1 MRGQTVQVA
10 EIIRPYF
17 TEEQAKESVEKKKRF
32 SFSKKEIRWI
42 SSIPMYLPFWLVN
55 VEMQL
60 RSIQPNSQVS
70 KVYTTMVNGLNN
82 RGLTLKGDLI
92 TDVIEAR
99 GIYLKTETPL
109 EDVKEAGRVEA
120 LAGSKR
126 IINPPPHRVLDDMRL
141 IYYPLSLVKLS
152 VNGKEEIQI
161 FDHYRGGIDKYMMRY
176 LRLMEK
182 MEEKSSRLSQQAV
195 KHIKVQHFGVEE

>member
-1 MRGQTVQVA
+1 MRSQTVQVA

-17 TEEQAKESVEKKKRF
+17 TEEQAKEMVEKKKRF

-60 RSIQPNSQVS
+60 RGIQPNSQIS
-70 KVYTTMVNGLNN
+70 KVYTTMINGMNN

-92 TDVIEAR
+92 TDVLEAR
-99 GIYLKTETPL
+99 GIYLKAEIPL
-109 EDVKEAGRVEA
+109 KDVKEAGRVEA

-126 IINPPPHRVLDDMRL
+126 IINPPPHKVLDDVRL
-141 IYYPLSLVKLS
+141 VYYPLSLVKLS
-152 VNGKEEIQI
+152 VNGKEEIQV

-176 LRLMEK
+176 LKLKEK
-182 MEEKSSRLSQQAV
+182 MENKKANLPQRAV
-195 KHIKVQHFGVEE
+195 NTQ

>member
-1 MRGQTVQVA
+1 MMRQSVQRS

-32 SFSKKEIRWI
+32 ALNRKDIRWI
-42 SSIPMYLPFWLVN
+42 SSIPIYLPFWLVN

-60 RSIQPNSQVS
+60 RGIQPNSQV
-70 KVYTTMVNGLNN
+70 KRVYTTMINGLNN

-92 TDVIEAR
+92 TDIEETR
-99 GIYLKTETPL
+99 GIYLKTETAL
-109 EDVKEAGRVEA
+109 KDVKEAGRVEA

-126 IINPPPHRVLDDMRL
+126 MINPPPHRVLDDMR
-141 IYYPLSLVKLS
+141 IVYYPLSLVKLS
-152 VNGKEEIQI
+152 INGKEEIQI

-176 LRLMEK
+176 LKLMEK
-182 MEEKSSRLSQQAV
+182 VEDKKAKIIPYGRD
-195 KHIKVQHFGVEE
+195 KVEE

>member
-1 MRGQTVQVA
+1 MREQTVQVS

-17 TEEQAKESVEKKKRF
+17 TEEQAKESVEKKKRLALF
-32 SFSKKEIRWI
+32 QKDIRWI

-60 RSIQPNSQVS
+60 RGIQPNSQV
-70 KVYTTMVNGLNN
+70 KRVYTTMINGVNN

-92 TDVIEAR
+92 TDKVETR

-126 IINPPPHRVLDDMRL
+126 MINPPPHRVLDDMR
-141 IYYPLSLVKLS
+141 IVYYPLSLVKLS
-152 VNGKEEIQI
+152 INGKEEIQI

-176 LRLMEK
+176 LKLMEK
-182 MEEKSSRLSQQAV
+182 MEDKKV
-195 KHIKVQHFGVEE
+195 KIIPYVRGKVEE

>member
-1 MRGQTVQVA
+1 MRGQTVQVS

-32 SFSKKEIRWI
+32 ALRKKEIRWI

-60 RSIQPNSQVS
+60 RGLQSNSRIS
-70 KVYTTMVNGLNN
+70 KVYTTMINGLNN
-82 RGLTLKGDLI
+82 RGLTLRGDLI
-92 TDVIEAR
+92 TDIEETR
-99 GIYLKTETPL
+99 GIFLETDTPL

-126 IINPPPHRVLDDMRL
+126 MINPPPHRVLDDMR
-141 IYYPLSLVKLS
+141 IVYYPLSLVKLS
-152 VNGKEEIQI
+152 INGKEEIQI

-176 LRLMEK
+176 LKLLEK
-182 MEEKSSRLSQQAV
+182 VEGKRAKLPQQA
-195 KHIKVQHFGVEE
+195 INQH

>member
-1 MRGQTVQVA
+1 MKGQTVQVA

-60 RSIQPNSQVS
+60 RDIRHNSQVTR
-70 KVYTTMVNGLNN
+70 VYTTMINGLNN
-82 RGLTLKGDLI
+82 KGLTLKGELI
-92 TDVIEAR
+92 TDIEKTR
-99 GIYLKTETPL
+99 GIFLNTETPL
-109 EDVKEAGRVEA
+109 KDVKEAGRWEA

-126 IINPPPHRVLDDMRL
+126 LINPPPHRVLDDMRL
-141 IYYPLSLVKLS
+141 VYYPLSLVKLS
-152 VNGKEEIQI
+152 VNGEEEIQV

-176 LRLMEK
+176 LRLLEK
-182 MEEKSSRLSQQAV
+182 MEDKKAKLPQQAV
-195 KHIKVQHFGVEE
+195 NTN

>member
-1 MRGQTVQVA
+1 MRGQTVQVS

-32 SFSKKEIRWI
+32 ALRRKEIRWI

-60 RSIQPNSQVS
+60 RGLQPNSQIS
-70 KVYTTMVNGLNN
+70 KVYTTMINGLNN
-82 RGLTLKGDLI
+82 RGLTLRGDLI
-92 TDVIEAR
+92 TDIEETR
-99 GIYLKTETPL
+99 GIFLETDTPL

-126 IINPPPHRVLDDMRL
+126 MINPPPHRVLDDMR
-141 IYYPLSLVKLS
+141 IVYYPLSLVKLS
-152 VNGKEEIQI
+152 INGKEEIQI
-161 FDHYRGGIDKYMMRY
+161 FDHYRGGIDKYMMSY
-176 LRLMEK
+176 LKLLEK
-182 MEEKSSRLSQQAV
+182 VEGKRAKLPQQA
-195 KHIKVQHFGVEE
+195 INQH